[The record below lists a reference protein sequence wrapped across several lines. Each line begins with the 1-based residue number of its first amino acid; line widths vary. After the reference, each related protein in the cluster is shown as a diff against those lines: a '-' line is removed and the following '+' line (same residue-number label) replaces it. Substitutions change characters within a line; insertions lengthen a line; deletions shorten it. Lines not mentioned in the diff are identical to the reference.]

1 MNVHYSND
9 VFQCAVRLREY
20 MISDS
25 YVKLDGVSHLRVT
38 CVHLKTQNDANW
50 SMPRYILTHLRFDG

>member
-1 MNVHYSND
+1 MYVHYNND

-38 CVHLKTQNDANW
+38 CVHLKTYKMMQTAACHNT
-50 SMPRYILTHLRFDG
+50 Y